1 MAIFC
6 MMHANVGGATARH
19 SQAAF
24 AGDWTPDPI
33 RGPTMGDRMMLRFA
47 LKALPLAALCL
58 AASFV
63 SQAGMAAPEAAGA
76 NPFDALK
83 GDWKGGGTVLP
94 ASGKPI
100 KVACKVTYDVD
111 GSGSATQKMRC
122 SGDDYEIKAT
132 SKFKYKAGKITG
144 TWTEAIYD
152 ANGGI
157 NGTAK
162 DNLVHAKINGDRFS
176 GRMSINASGD
186 THQINIVQADKNSS
200 VYRSVANLSL
210 SR

>member
-1 MAIFC
+1 
-6 MMHANVGGATARH
+6 
-19 SQAAF
+19 
-24 AGDWTPDPI
+24 
-33 RGPTMGDRMMLRFA
+33 MGHRMISRFA

-58 AASFV
+58 AVSLAS
-63 SQAGMAAPEAAGA
+63 QTGMAAPEAAGT
-76 NPFDALK
+76 NPFVALK

-94 ASGKPI
+94 SNGKPV

-111 GSGSATQKMRC
+111 AGGNAIQKMRC
-122 SGDDYEIKAT
+122 SGNDYEIKAT
-132 SKFKYKAGKITG
+132 SKFKYKAGKISG
-144 TWTEAIYD
+144 SWSEAIYD

-186 THQINIVQADKNSS
+186 SHQINIVQADKNSS
-200 VYRSVANLSL
+200 IYRSVANLSL
-210 SR
+210 HR